1 MLCKNA
7 QPLGKNY
14 RFQTAFNQY
23 HEVKNNK
30 KYEAQRMS
38 NAQDTYDYIIVG
50 AGPAGCLLA
59 NRLSANSQHRVLL
72 LEAGGE
78 DNYAWIHIPVG
89 YLFCIGNPRTDWCFK
104 TQPQNGLQGRSL
116 SYPRGKVL
124 GGCSS
129 INGMIYMRGQAR
141 DYDGW
146 AALGNV
152 GWGWKDV
159 LPLFRKTE
167 HHTAGANDWHGE
179 AGEWRVEPQ
188 RYRWPILDAFREA
201 AAQTGIKPVDDFNRG
216 DNEGCGYFQVNQRAG
231 VRWNSAK
238 AFLRPILKRPN
249 LTVLTKVAV
258 DKVLFDGDRASGVE
272 ADWLGSKRVF
282 KAEREIILSA
292 GAIGSPTILQRS
304 GIGPRPLLD
313 KLNIPV
319 RVAAPGVGTNLQD
332 HLQLRL
338 IYQVEN
344 VRTLNQVANS
354 LWGKCGMG
362 LRYLYDRS
370 GPLAMAPSQLGAFVR
385 SDPGQPSA
393 NLQYHVQPLSLD
405 RFGEP
410 LHRFAAFTASVCN
423 LRPKSRGRVEITSR
437 DPGDAPLID
446 PQYLSH
452 PDDLRVAADAI
463 RVTRTIV
470 EGAALAPFRPVEYLP
485 GSSLQSQEELE
496 TAAGTIGTTIFHPV
510 GTCRMGVE
518 ADAVVDPE
526 LRVNGVTGLR
536 IADASIMPLIV
547 SGNTCS
553 PTLMIAEKAAE
564 LLLRQAVPEE
574 VPVSARSGRA
584 PVAAL

>member
-1 MLCKNA
+1 
-7 QPLGKNY
+7 
-14 RFQTAFNQY
+14 
-23 HEVKNNK
+23 
-30 KYEAQRMS
+30 MS
-38 NAQDTYDYIIVG
+38 SAQDTYDYIVVG

-59 NRLSANSQHRVLL
+59 NRLSANPAVRVLL

-104 TQPQNGLQGRSL
+104 TQPQNGLQGRAL
-116 SYPRGKVL
+116 NYPRGKVL

-146 AALGNV
+146 AALGNT
-152 GWGWKDV
+152 GWGWDDV
-159 LPLFRKTE
+159 LPLFRRSE
-167 HHTAGANDWHGE
+167 RHAAGSSDWHGGD
-179 AGEWRVEPQ
+179 GEWRVEPQ

-201 AAQTGIKPVDDFNRG
+201 AGQAGIHPVDDFNRG
-216 DNEGCGYFQVNQRAG
+216 DNEGCGYFQVNQRTG
-231 VRWNSAK
+231 VRWNSSK
-238 AFLRPILKRPN
+238 AFLRPVLKRPN
-249 LTVLTKVAV
+249 LTVLTKVAADQV
-258 DKVLFDGDRASGVE
+258 MFDGDRAIGVK
-272 ADWLGSKRVF
+272 ADWLG
-282 KAEREIILSA
+282 AERLFTSRREVILSA
-292 GAIGSPTILQRS
+292 GAIGSPAILQRS
-304 GIGPRPLLD
+304 GIGPRALLNRLD
-313 KLNIPV
+313 IPT
-319 RVAAPGVGTNLQD
+319 RVDAPGVGANLQD

-338 IYQVEN
+338 IYQVQN

-370 GPLAMAPSQLGAFVR
+370 GPLAMAPSQLGAFVK

-437 DPGDAPLID
+437 DPAQAPLID
-446 PQYLSH
+446 PRYLTH
-452 PDDLRVAADAI
+452 AEDLRVAADAI
-463 RVTRTIV
+463 RVTRSIV
-470 EGAALAPFRPVEYLP
+470 QCAALAPFQPVEYLP
-485 GSSLQSQEELE
+485 GSALQTQEELE
-496 TAAGTIGTTIFHPV
+496 TAAGRIGTTIFHPV
-510 GTCRMGVE
+510 GTCRMGVD
-518 ADAVVDPE
+518 ADAVVDPQ
-526 LRVNGVTGLR
+526 LRVRGVRGLR
-536 IADASIMPLIV
+536 VADASIMPLIV

-564 LLLRQAVPEE
+564 LLLRPGEAEDTPT
-574 VPVSARSGRA
+574 PVCAERA
-584 PVAAL
+584 SVAAV